1 MDKNTNPKNLKIF
14 FIKLISICIAII
26 ITINALFNI
35 LISERFSQIEQ
46 ILSLSELENRREYG
60 SKLREVLNDAL
71 EKDNLIKKE
80 DRVLIYKL
88 YQKLKAEFKDIN

>member
-14 FIKLISICIAII
+14 FIKLISVCIAVI

-35 LISERFSQIEQ
+35 LISGRFAQIEQ

-60 SKLREVLNDAL
+60 NKLREELNDAL

-88 YQKLKAEFKDIN
+88 YQKIKSEFKDIN

>member
-14 FIKLISICIAII
+14 FIKLISVCIAVI

-35 LISERFSQIEQ
+35 LISGRFAQIEQ

-60 SKLREVLNDAL
+60 NKLREELNDAL

-88 YQKLKAEFKDIN
+88 YQKLKSEFKDIN

>member
-35 LISERFSQIEQ
+35 LISGRFSLIEQ
-46 ILSLSELENRREYG
+46 ILSLSELENRREIFTLLKIAEG
-60 SKLREVLNDAL
+60 EASKFYA
-71 EKDNLIKKE
+71 EKQKQKE
-80 DRVLIYKL
+80 SLD
-88 YQKLKAEFKDIN
+88 KATRGR

>member
-1 MDKNTNPKNLKIF
+1 MSDFNNYLNNYYKKKSLLSIIKRDIPKEADSFFSNL
-14 FIKLISICIAII
+14 
-26 ITINALFNI
+26 
-35 LISERFSQIEQ
+35 
-46 ILSLSELENRREYG
+46 
-60 SKLREVLNDAL
+60 LREELNDAL